1 MVARRLL
8 GVDRLLDM
16 CRTVVSVTGDL
27 AATVYGRE
35 RRQAG
40 RDGPPP
46 AKPGGCAPESDSP
59 SGFDC
64 TTVDVRMPPPT
75 LVTRNVRVTVE
86 AQFAPERSNVAKG
99 VWFFVYTIV
108 IKNEGQEPVQL
119 LNRHWVITD
128 AHGEVE
134 EVRGAGVVG
143 NQPRLSAGESFQYTS
158 GCPLRT
164 PFGSMHGSY
173 EMTRDDGTRFEV
185 LIPPFAL
192 RDPRMMQ

>member
-1 MVARRLL
+1 MAL
-8 GVDRLLDM
+8 
-16 CRTVVSVTGDL
+16 
-27 AATVYGRE
+27 
-35 RRQAG
+35 
-40 RDGPPP
+40 
-46 AKPGGCAPESDSP
+46 P
-59 SGFDC
+59 S
-64 TTVDVRMPPPT
+64 

-108 IKNEGQEPVQL
+108 IRNEGAEPVKL
-119 LNRHWVITD
+119 LNRHWIITD
-128 AHGEVE
+128 AQGEVE

-143 NQPRLSAGESFQYTS
+143 NQPHLGPGESFQYTS

-173 EMTRDDGTRFEV
+173 EMTTDDGRRFDV
-185 LIPPFAL
+185 SIPPFAL

>member
-1 MVARRLL
+1 MAAR
-8 GVDRLLDM
+8 
-16 CRTVVSVTGDL
+16 S
-27 AATVYGRE
+27 
-35 RRQAG
+35 
-40 RDGPPP
+40 
-46 AKPGGCAPESDSP
+46 
-59 SGFDC
+59 
-64 TTVDVRMPPPT
+64 

-99 VWFFVYTIV
+99 VWFFLYNVV
-108 IKNEGQEPVQL
+108 IRNEGDNPVQL
-119 LNRHWVITD
+119 LNRHWIITD

-143 NQPRLSAGESFQYTS
+143 NQPRLGSGESFQYTS

-173 EMTRDDGTRFEV
+173 EMVDEGGRRFNV
-185 LIPPFAL
+185 DIPPFAL